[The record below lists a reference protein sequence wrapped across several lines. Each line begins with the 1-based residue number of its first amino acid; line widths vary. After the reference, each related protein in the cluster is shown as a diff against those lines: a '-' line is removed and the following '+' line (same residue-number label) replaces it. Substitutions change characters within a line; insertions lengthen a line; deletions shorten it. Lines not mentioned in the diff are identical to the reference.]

1 VVIRIIQP
9 GMNLTV
15 DIKTNAIRKLEKK

>member
-1 VVIRIIQP
+1 VMRIIQP

-15 DIKTNAIRKLEKK
+15 DIKANAIRKLEKK

>member
-15 DIKTNAIRKLEKK
+15 DINTNAIRKLEKK